1 MTNINIDRRLAVI
14 VAVGLNLI
22 IYLFYQVVRSKDILS
37 GKIKANSQFNHNM
50 FH

>member
-22 IYLFYQVVRSKDILS
+22 IYLFYQVVVIRADDLNTSEV
-37 GKIKANSQFNHNM
+37 NSSSSVTNF
-50 FH
+50 